1 MRFFRQLVSLGLIGT
16 SALAYMHMNKGI
28 LKGNRVPGEKK
39 IKTEPFTRLDV
50 NGEFEI
56 KIFCDSQEK
65 NTVKICTDEN
75 LLETIIVENHDD
87 ILKIYLKNRL
97 VRPSEKIIIEI
108 HNPELNSIF
117 QCGLSKIELEGI
129 NNEEFTINACVGCR
143 IKLCGKTGVFNVNTK
158 GAVRIDGEDF
168 RCQNLKAHIGGI
180 SRLSVQ
186 VDKEIEA
193 SIVGAGRLDYSG
205 NPELRKTEIIGL
217 GSIKKI

>member
-1 MRFFRQLVSLGLIGT
+1 
-16 SALAYMHMNKGI
+16 
-28 LKGNRVPGEKK
+28 VPGEKK

-87 ILKIYLKNRL
+87 VLKIYLKNRL